1 MFRSATSLFSTLPIS
16 VAAPG
21 LDGDHMLLDMV
32 ILIIAIIV
40 VTMSIVIVAIVHI
53 AIIYNASIKGDSSS
67 RSWQNGACSNTWN
80 WNSRRLGAR
89 QVGLLLS
96 LLLLLLSS
104 LFHDKA
110 FFSVLYFWIKGKL
123 KVYSCR
129 DLSPHRP
136 FQELTIKLIQL
147 TIHSNHFHFLKFS
160 SWQNFCGLSLFCTWP
175 PTPPPDS
182 RPQKPPCWC

>member
-80 WNSRRLGAR
+80 
-89 QVGLLLS
+89 
-96 LLLLLLSS
+96 
-104 LFHDKA
+104 
-110 FFSVLYFWIKGKL
+110 
-123 KVYSCR
+123 
-129 DLSPHRP
+129 
-136 FQELTIKLIQL
+136 
-147 TIHSNHFHFLKFS
+147 
-160 SWQNFCGLSLFCTWP
+160 
-175 PTPPPDS
+175 
-182 RPQKPPCWC
+182 